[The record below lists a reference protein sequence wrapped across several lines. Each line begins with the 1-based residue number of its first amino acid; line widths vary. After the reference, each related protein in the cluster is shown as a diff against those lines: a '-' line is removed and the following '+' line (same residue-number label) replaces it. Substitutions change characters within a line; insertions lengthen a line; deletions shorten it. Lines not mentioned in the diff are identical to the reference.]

1 MNIFD
6 KLFTKFAYK
15 FDKGY
20 PDMNNDQDVLLLES
34 LISEIIGESIIL
46 EDISKS
52 KSIQAAQ
59 DFVNN
64 SQFAKDNEV
73 KKFKSGKYANRL
85 NSSKEKDI
93 DKIELAL
100 KDYFGVLDSEIE
112 FVEAGSGPA
121 IKDSMPGFKLDTEE
135 FGEIYISVSTS
146 KKGDAGK
153 DNERRFNK
161 NINFY
166 ASAENPITIKLIGD
180 NKTLIYDNVAEAT
193 DVAGGTQNKL
203 KADTAFLSPSGNKI
217 ANISL
222 KQPEGFRWASLN
234 NDKETDFRK
243 EFIKSALNDPNFPI
257 DLKPNPK
264 FPNKERYLM
273 YKEGTDDRI
282 TLVVVTDAPYTNDP
296 KNIFGND
303 NPKTIVVGKTFKE
316 DFVPKDF
323 KFNKGTNTLDIKV
336 DHIYETMD
344 DIKDSP
350 FEPVFI
356 VAQHGGNPYGLD
368 FRSYPR
374 FMAKLPKKGTGIEIK
389 YSDLI
394 K

>member
-1 MNIFD
+1 MSTFN
-6 KLFTKFAYK
+6 KFFKKFSYK
-15 FDKGY
+15 FEKGY
-20 PDMNNDQDVLLLES
+20 PDMDNPTDVALLES
-34 LISEIIGESIIL
+34 LLSKVIGEKIIL
-46 EDISKS
+46 EAISKS

-59 DFVNN
+59 DFVDN
-64 SQFAKDNEV
+64 SQYAKDNEV

-93 DKIELAL
+93 DKIKSAL

-112 FVEAGSGPA
+112 FVEAGTGPA
-121 IKDSMPGFKLDTEE
+121 SKDSMPGFKLDTEE

-146 KKGDAGK
+146 KKGAGGK
-153 DNERRFNK
+153 LNEQNFNK
-161 NINFY
+161 NINAY
-166 ASAENPITIKLIGD
+166 ASKESPITVKLIGD
-180 NKTLIYDNVAEAT
+180 NKTLTYDNVAEAI

-203 KADTAFLSPSGNKI
+203 KADTALLSPSGDRV

-243 EFIKSALNDPNFPI
+243 EFIKAAFNDPNFPI
-257 DLKPNPK
+257 TLKPNPK
-264 FPNKERYLM
+264 FPDKERYEM

-282 TLVVVTDAPYTNDP
+282 TLVVVTDSPYSKDP
-296 KNIFGND
+296 KNIFGTD
-303 NPKTIVVGKTFKE
+303 DPKTVVVGKTFKPE
-316 DFVPKDF
+316 DF
-323 KFNKGTNTLDIKV
+323 KFNENTSILDVKV
-336 DHIYETMD
+336 DHIYETMEEID
-344 DIKDSP
+344 GSP

-356 VAQHGGNPYGLD
+356 VAQHSGNPYGLD
-368 FRSYPR
+368 FRSYPK